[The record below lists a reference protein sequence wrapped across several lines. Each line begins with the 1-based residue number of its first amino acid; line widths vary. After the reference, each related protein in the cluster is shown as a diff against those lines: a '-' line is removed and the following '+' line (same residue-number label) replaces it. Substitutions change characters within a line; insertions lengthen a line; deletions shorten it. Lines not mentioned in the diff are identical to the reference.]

1 MEFELS
7 VEEVKENKVES
18 EVDVEKDYVMVNI
31 NEVFVVDSSEILN
44 SILKEEKEENKE
56 KEIMEEVVE
65 VVLVV
70 SQVVEELVLVVEG
83 KEDVVM
89 REEVVEVLEEVV
101 EVFIQKEVFVFF
113 GNQEV
118 VQEVS
123 NIFVFQQ
130 ELS

>member
-7 VEEVKENKVES
+7 VEDVKEKKIES

-44 SILKEEKEENKE
+44 SILKEENKE

-70 SQVVEELVLVVEG
+70 SQVVEELVLVVEE

-101 EVFIQKEVFVFF
+101 EVFIQKEVFIFF

>member
-44 SILKEEKEENKE
+44 SILKEENKE

-70 SQVVEELVLVVEG
+70 NQVVEELVLVVEE

-89 REEVVEVLEEVV
+89 GEEVVEVLEEVV

>member
-44 SILKEEKEENKE
+44 SILKEENKE

-70 SQVVEELVLVVEG
+70 SQVVEELVLVVEE

>member
-44 SILKEEKEENKE
+44 SILKEEYKE

-70 SQVVEELVLVVEG
+70 SQVVEELVLVVEE

-113 GNQEV
+113 GDQEE

>member
-7 VEEVKENKVES
+7 VEDVKEKKVES

-44 SILKEEKEENKE
+44 SILKEENKE

-70 SQVVEELVLVVEG
+70 SQVVEELVLVVEE

-130 ELS
+130 EVS

>member
-44 SILKEEKEENKE
+44 SILKEENKE

-70 SQVVEELVLVVEG
+70 SQVVEELVLVVEE

-89 REEVVEVLEEVV
+89 REEVVEVLVEVV

-113 GNQEV
+113 ENQEV

-130 ELS
+130 EVS

>member
-44 SILKEEKEENKE
+44 SILKEENKE

-130 ELS
+130 EVS

>member
-7 VEEVKENKVES
+7 VEDVKEKKVES

-44 SILKEEKEENKE
+44 SILKEENKE

-70 SQVVEELVLVVEG
+70 SQVVEELVLVVEE

>member
-7 VEEVKENKVES
+7 VEDVKEKKVES

-44 SILKEEKEENKE
+44 SILKEENKE

-89 REEVVEVLEEVV
+89 IEEVVEVLEEVV
-101 EVFIQKEVFVFF
+101 EIFIQKEVFVFF

>member
-7 VEEVKENKVES
+7 VEDVKEKKVES

-44 SILKEEKEENKE
+44 SILKEENKE

-70 SQVVEELVLVVEG
+70 SQVVEELVLVVEE

-130 ELS
+130 EIS

>member
-44 SILKEEKEENKE
+44 SILKEENKE

-70 SQVVEELVLVVEG
+70 SQVVEELVLVVEE

-89 REEVVEVLEEVV
+89 REEVVEVLEKVV

-113 GNQEV
+113 ENQEV

-130 ELS
+130 EVS

>member
-7 VEEVKENKVES
+7 VEDVKENKVES
-18 EVDVEKDYVMVNI
+18 EADVEKDYVMVNI

-44 SILKEEKEENKE
+44 SILKEENKE

-70 SQVVEELVLVVEG
+70 SQVVEELVLVVEE

-89 REEVVEVLEEVV
+89 GEEVVEVLEEVV

>member
-7 VEEVKENKVES
+7 VEDVKEKKIES

-44 SILKEEKEENKE
+44 SILKEENKE

-70 SQVVEELVLVVEG
+70 SQVVEELVLVVEE

-101 EVFIQKEVFVFF
+101 EVFIQKEVFIFF

-130 ELS
+130 EVS

>member
-7 VEEVKENKVES
+7 VEDMKEKKVES

-44 SILKEEKEENKE
+44 SILKEENKE

-70 SQVVEELVLVVEG
+70 SQVVEELVLVVEE

-89 REEVVEVLEEVV
+89 GEEVVEVLEEVV

-130 ELS
+130 EVS

>member
-7 VEEVKENKVES
+7 VEDVKEKKVES

-44 SILKEEKEENKE
+44 SILKEENEE

-70 SQVVEELVLVVEG
+70 SQVVEELVLVVEE

>member
-7 VEEVKENKVES
+7 VEDVKEKKVES

-44 SILKEEKEENKE
+44 SILKEENKE

-70 SQVVEELVLVVEG
+70 SQVVEEFVLVVEE

-130 ELS
+130 EVS

>member
-7 VEEVKENKVES
+7 VEDVKEKKVES
-18 EVDVEKDYVMVNI
+18 EVGVEKDYVMVNI

-44 SILKEEKEENKE
+44 SILKEENKE

-70 SQVVEELVLVVEG
+70 SQVVEELVLVVEE

-130 ELS
+130 EVS

>member
-7 VEEVKENKVES
+7 VEDVKEKKVES

-44 SILKEEKEENKE
+44 SILKEENKE

-70 SQVVEELVLVVEG
+70 SQVVEELVLVVEE

-118 VQEVS
+118 S
-123 NIFVFQQ
+123 
-130 ELS
+130 

>member
-7 VEEVKENKVES
+7 VEDVKEKKVES

-44 SILKEEKEENKE
+44 SILKKENKE

-70 SQVVEELVLVVEG
+70 SQVVEELVLVVEE

-130 ELS
+130 EVS

>member
-44 SILKEEKEENKE
+44 SILKEENKE

-70 SQVVEELVLVVEG
+70 SQVVEELVLVVEE

-89 REEVVEVLEEVV
+89 GEEVVEVLEEVV

>member
-44 SILKEEKEENKE
+44 SILKEENKE

-70 SQVVEELVLVVEG
+70 NQVVEELVLVVEE

-130 ELS
+130 EVS

>member
-44 SILKEEKEENKE
+44 SILKKENKE

-70 SQVVEELVLVVEG
+70 SQVVEELVLVVEE

-130 ELS
+130 EVS

>member
-7 VEEVKENKVES
+7 VEDVKEKKVES

-44 SILKEEKEENKE
+44 SILKEENKE

-70 SQVVEELVLVVEG
+70 SQVVEELVLVVEE

-89 REEVVEVLEEVV
+89 GEEVVEVLEEVV

>member
-7 VEEVKENKVES
+7 VEDVKEKKVES
-18 EVDVEKDYVMVNI
+18 EVGVEKDYVMVNI

-44 SILKEEKEENKE
+44 SILKEENKE

-70 SQVVEELVLVVEG
+70 SQVVEELVLVVEE

-89 REEVVEVLEEVV
+89 GEEVVEVLEEVV

-130 ELS
+130 EVS

>member
-7 VEEVKENKVES
+7 VEDVKEKKVES

-44 SILKEEKEENKE
+44 SILKEENKE

-65 VVLVV
+65 VVLIV
-70 SQVVEELVLVVEG
+70 SQVVEELVLVVEE

-130 ELS
+130 EVS

>member
-44 SILKEEKEENKE
+44 SILKEENKE

-70 SQVVEELVLVVEG
+70 SQVVEELVLVVEE

-89 REEVVEVLEEVV
+89 REEVVEVLVEVV

-113 GNQEV
+113 ENQEV

>member
-44 SILKEEKEENKE
+44 SILKEENKE

-70 SQVVEELVLVVEG
+70 SQMVEELVLVVEE

-89 REEVVEVLEEVV
+89 GEEVVEVLEEVV
-101 EVFIQKEVFVFF
+101 EVFIQKEVFLFF

-130 ELS
+130 EVS

>member
-7 VEEVKENKVES
+7 VEEGKEKKVES

-44 SILKEEKEENKE
+44 SILKEENKE

-70 SQVVEELVLVVEG
+70 SQVVEELVLVVEE

-89 REEVVEVLEEVV
+89 GEEVVEVLEEVV

-130 ELS
+130 EVS

>member
-44 SILKEEKEENKE
+44 SILKEENKE

-70 SQVVEELVLVVEG
+70 SQVVEELVLVVEE

-89 REEVVEVLEEVV
+89 GEEVVEVLEEVV

-113 GNQEV
+113 GNQEE

-130 ELS
+130 EVS

>member
-7 VEEVKENKVES
+7 VEDVKEKKVES

-44 SILKEEKEENKE
+44 SILKEENEE

-70 SQVVEELVLVVEG
+70 SQVVEELVLVVEE

-130 ELS
+130 EVS

>member
-7 VEEVKENKVES
+7 VEDVKEKKVES

-44 SILKEEKEENKE
+44 SILKEENKE
-56 KEIMEEVVE
+56 KEIIEEVVE

-70 SQVVEELVLVVEG
+70 SQVVEELVLVVEE

-130 ELS
+130 EVS

>member
-44 SILKEEKEENKE
+44 SILKEENKE
-56 KEIMEEVVE
+56 KEKMEEVVE

-70 SQVVEELVLVVEG
+70 SQVVEELVLVVEE

>member
-44 SILKEEKEENKE
+44 SILKEENKE

-70 SQVVEELVLVVEG
+70 SQVVEELVLVVEE

-89 REEVVEVLEEVV
+89 GEEVVEVLEEVV

-130 ELS
+130 EVS

>member
-7 VEEVKENKVES
+7 VEDVKEKKVES

-44 SILKEEKEENKE
+44 SILKEENKE

-70 SQVVEELVLVVEG
+70 SQVVEELVLVVEE

-89 REEVVEVLEEVV
+89 GEEVVEVLEEVV

-130 ELS
+130 EVS

>member
-7 VEEVKENKVES
+7 VEDVKEKKVES

-44 SILKEEKEENKE
+44 SILKEENKE

-70 SQVVEELVLVVEG
+70 SQVVEELVLVVEE
-83 KEDVVM
+83 KEDVVI

>member
-7 VEEVKENKVES
+7 IEDVKEKKVES

-44 SILKEEKEENKE
+44 SILKEENKE

-70 SQVVEELVLVVEG
+70 SQVVEELVLVVEE

-130 ELS
+130 EVS

>member
-7 VEEVKENKVES
+7 VEDVKENKVES
-18 EVDVEKDYVMVNI
+18 EADVEKDYVMVNI

-44 SILKEEKEENKE
+44 SILKEENKE

-70 SQVVEELVLVVEG
+70 SQVVEELVLVVEE

-89 REEVVEVLEEVV
+89 GEEVVEVLEEVV

-130 ELS
+130 EVS

>member
-7 VEEVKENKVES
+7 VEDVKEKKVES

-44 SILKEEKEENKE
+44 SILKEENKE

-70 SQVVEELVLVVEG
+70 SQVVEELVLVIEE

>member
-7 VEEVKENKVES
+7 VEEVKEKKVES

-44 SILKEEKEENKE
+44 SILKEENKE

-70 SQVVEELVLVVEG
+70 SQVVEELVLVVEE

>member
-7 VEEVKENKVES
+7 VEDVKEKKVES

-44 SILKEEKEENKE
+44 SILKEENKE

-70 SQVVEELVLVVEG
+70 SQVVEELVLVIEE
-83 KEDVVM
+83 KEDFVM

-101 EVFIQKEVFVFF
+101 EIFIQKEVFVFF

-130 ELS
+130 EVS